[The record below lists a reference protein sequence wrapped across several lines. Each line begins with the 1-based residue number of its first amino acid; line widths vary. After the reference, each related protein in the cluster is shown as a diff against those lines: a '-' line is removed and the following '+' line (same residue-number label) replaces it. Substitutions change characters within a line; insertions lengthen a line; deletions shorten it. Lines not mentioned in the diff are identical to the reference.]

1 MDCKIYSR
9 LISLLDQK
17 ESICSA
23 TILNGRLVGNKL
35 LFERGDEQH
44 VRRTSV
50 FAGNDSPDCWEP
62 FFAEIAETKETS
74 VISADGTEIIVEIFM
89 DKPRLVILGGG
100 HVGMCTAK
108 LGKEL
113 DFHVT
118 VVDDRPE
125 FADPKR
131 FPTADALICADFKDI
146 WDKIPDT
153 QNSYYVIATRGHLGD
168 EVCALEILKRTCVY
182 KGMIGSRGKI
192 AATKKHFKEAGYT
205 DEQIAELHAPIGLP
219 IGGQTPMEIAVS
231 IMAEI
236 VQSRYARFYSV
247 MDPDIWK
254 EIETPTAEAGVVV
267 TIINKEGSSPR
278 GVGTK
283 MIVLPSGT
291 IRGTIGGGS
300 LEYAAICTAREMME
314 RGEKEVRLEN
324 YDLSN
329 AKGAVLGMIC
339 GGKIRAL
346 LEPQDLKREE

>member
-1 MDCKIYSR
+1 M
-9 LISLLDQK
+9 
-17 ESICSA
+17 
-23 TILNGRLVGNKL
+23 
-35 LFERGDEQH
+35 LFEQGDIRQLRE
-44 VRRTSV
+44 SAA
-50 FAGNDSPDCWEP
+50 FAKNDSMDNWEP
-62 FFAEIAETKETS
+62 YIKSIAGTKETS
-74 VISADGTEIIVEIFM
+74 VIQAGETEIIVEVFM

-131 FPTADALICADFKDI
+131 LPTADAVICADYKDI
-146 WDKIPDT
+146 WNKIPDT
-153 QNSYYVIATRGHLGD
+153 LNSYYVIATRGHLGD
-168 EVCALEILKRTCVY
+168 EVCAMEILKRRCVY

-192 AATKKHFKEAGYT
+192 AATKKHFAEAGFT
-205 DEQIAELHAPIGLP
+205 EEQIAELHAPIGLP

-254 EIETPTAEAGVVV
+254 EVETPSAGKGVIV

-283 MIVLPSGT
+283 MLVLPSGT

-300 LEYAAICTAREMME
+300 LEYAAICTAKEMME
-314 RGEKEVRLEN
+314 ENAAEMRLEN

-346 LEPQDLKREE
+346 LEPQILKRED